1 MKSAF
6 STASVWCAVVSCI
19 IAVCMAIDVQTPPS
33 GRISDGQV
41 AAPGQFPFVVG
52 ILISGTSSR
61 SFCGGALISRRF
73 VLTAAACV
81 QGTNSFTVLL
91 GATDMTRIEQIIPVL
106 NIPSHIIVHPGYSS
120 LLNRDDIALVQLSH
134 EANLTPTVQV
144 ANLPRR
150 YHTAFTFNDWPATVA
165 GWGNTGNRDNEP
177 IPLQRLLFA
186 TGPVVSNFVCGI
198 SHSFIRDGN
207 ICSSTDNGGP
217 CNGDEGGPVW
227 VTEGG
232 ETFIIG
238 VHSFHYDGLFGC
250 DRGRSSV
257 HTRLTEYLDWIQ
269 ANTDVVIRA

>member
-1 MKSAF
+1 MKPSF
-6 STASVWCAVVSCI
+6 SFVAMLFAVASCI
-19 IAVCMAIDVQTPPS
+19 FAVCVAIDVG
-33 GRISDGQV
+33 GRISDGQA

-81 QGTNSFTVLL
+81 QGTNTFTVLL

-120 LLNRDDIALVQLSH
+120 LLNRDDIALLQLSQD
-134 EANLTPTVQV
+134 ANLTPTVQV

-177 IPLQRLLFA
+177 IPLQQLRFA

-207 ICSSTDNGGP
+207 ICSATDNGGP
-217 CNGDEGGPVW
+217 CNGDEGGPVT
-227 VTEGG
+227 VSEGG
-232 ETFIIG
+232 RTFLVGI
-238 VHSFHYDGLFGC
+238 HSFHFSGLFGC
-250 DRGRSSV
+250 DRGRPSV
-257 HTRLTEYLDWIQ
+257 HTRITEYLDWIQ
-269 ANTDVVIRA
+269 QNSDAVIEP